1 MRLTPRARQTRAP
14 QERSAPAPNIC
25 IEPEDDQTVTRSA
38 GGKKL
43 RAAFAAF
50 WSAAQRPWES
60 VARPPGL
67 RRGRGRIHRA
77 RRKLCL
83 DTKDS
88 GRYFGGEQ
96 TERTAFSMQTL

>member
-77 RRKLCL
+77 VSDPRETRPRGARPPAVP
-83 DTKDS
+83 TI
-88 GRYFGGEQ
+88 R
-96 TERTAFSMQTL
+96 AP